1 MLFHRKQNSSEIGL
15 KLEHIK
21 YITYF
26 SMLMW
31 SNFWLFKET
40 LTACVVRAL
49 VFMFC
54 PVLPP
59 TDDATRVI
67 TECSRES
74 SQLMRSHVIESWW
87 NIPMGVGC
95 LAGGVAIVWCQGAP
109 DTIIGCQQK
118 AWWNICSTIYYLHFY
133 NRSNNLLS
141 FWYSFTILEVCH
153 LPVK

>member
-1 MLFHRKQNSSEIGL
+1 
-15 KLEHIK
+15 
-21 YITYF
+21 
-26 SMLMW
+26 MLMW
-31 SNFWLFKET
+31 SHFWLFKET
-40 LTACVVRAL
+40 LAACALRAL

-59 TDDATRVI
+59 TDDVTRVI

-74 SQLMRSHVIESWW
+74 SQVMRSHVIESWW
-87 NIPMGVGC
+87 NIPMG
-95 LAGGVAIVWCQGAP
+95 GGVSGWCCGHRVMSGAP

-118 AWWNICSTIYYLHFY
+118 AWWNTCSTIYYLHFY